1 MKKLIMLFTLIVAF
15 SSFVGCD
22 KKETNSN
29 IAKGNIVIDRYKDL
43 KNNIPNADRVA
54 ISYGVSSYCMVSSD
68 KDTIKTLSDIL
79 NNLNFEPTE
88 NKMDFSTMFH
98 IVISTSKNQNITIS
112 VDENG
117 VFCVNGDEKYL
128 KVASG
133 TFNYSLI
140 KDIYN
145 KSKDTK

>member
-1 MKKLIMLFTLIVAF
+1 MKKLIVLLTLIVAF
-15 SSFVGCD
+15 SLFVGCD
-22 KKETNSN
+22 KKEIDSN
-29 IAKGNIVIDRYKDL
+29 IANDNRIIARYNDL
-43 KNNIPNADRVA
+43 KNNISNADRVA

-68 KDTIKTLSDIL
+68 KDTIKTLLDIF
-79 NNLNFEPTE
+79 NNLSFEPAE

-145 KSKDTK
+145 KSKNIK